1 MISIET
7 KFRTFKCMQF
17 NESSAKQTLFTSSLG
32 GGGWFWAV
40 CSFIPSYRSRASL
53 NGPTMVSSIL
63 GNSWNKCGHWIVS
76 TSQTFKGSRF
86 HTLVETFELCAEKT
100 LVLAYA
106 EPYRFS
112 ARIANLLNSRLSTKL
127 QGASWIYRKSD
138 KLTMQTPDISKE
150 RQSITKLPGFVR
162 QKGNFMLNNMHTI
175 IHVVPDREISCILV
189 SVQQ

>member
-1 MISIET
+1 
-7 KFRTFKCMQF
+7 MQF

-63 GNSWNKCGHWIVS
+63 GNSWNKCGHWVVSTYSWNKRGHWIVS

-86 HTLVETFELCAEKT
+86 HTLSRNIWTLRWKT
-100 LVLAYA
+100 LVLANA

-138 KLTMQTPDISKE
+138 QLTMQTPDISIE

-175 IHVVPDREISCILV
+175 IHVVPGREISCILV